1 MGESEGVKAVLI
13 GGRGDGKKI
22 QDVKPDLVTLCTHG
36 QWYFRSVPLDE
47 EHNRR
52 LAGTMPFYS
61 IEALNTIA
69 GRFAKDENKNDE

>member
-22 QDVKPDLVTLCTHG
+22 QDVKPDLVTLWTHG

-47 EHNRR
+47 
-52 LAGTMPFYS
+52 
-61 IEALNTIA
+61 
-69 GRFAKDENKNDE
+69 